1 MTTCVSGLRCG
12 IYISMIFMSESIILI
27 LIFFFFGIQSGTSF
41 VLHCSCIY
49 CLFLNS
55 YAKI

>member
-27 LIFFFFGIQSGTSF
+27 LIFFFFWYSKRYFFCFT
-41 VLHCSCIY
+41 
-49 CLFLNS
+49 LFLHILFVF
-55 YAKI
+55 K

>member
-27 LIFFFFGIQSGTSF
+27 FFFFGIRSGTSF

>member
-27 LIFFFFGIQSGTSF
+27 IFFLVFEA
-41 VLHCSCIY
+41 VLL
-49 CLFLNS
+49 LFYTVLA
-55 YAKI
+55 YIVCF

>member
-27 LIFFFFGIQSGTSF
+27 LNFFFFGIRSGTSF

>member
-1 MTTCVSGLRCG
+1 MTTCVSGLRCD

-27 LIFFFFGIQSGTSF
+27 LIFFFFGIRSGTSF

>member
-27 LIFFFFGIQSGTSF
+27 FIFYFFGIRSGTSF

>member
-27 LIFFFFGIQSGTSF
+27 LIFFFLVFEA
-41 VLHCSCIY
+41 VLL
-49 CLFLNS
+49 LFYTVLA
-55 YAKI
+55 YIVCF

>member
-27 LIFFFFGIQSGTSF
+27 LIFFFFLVF
-41 VLHCSCIY
+41 EAVLL
-49 CLFLNS
+49 LFYTVLA
-55 YAKI
+55 YIVCF

>member
-27 LIFFFFGIQSGTSF
+27 LIFFFLVFEAVHLLFYT
-41 VLHCSCIY
+41 VLAYIVC
-49 CLFLNS
+49 F
-55 YAKI
+55 